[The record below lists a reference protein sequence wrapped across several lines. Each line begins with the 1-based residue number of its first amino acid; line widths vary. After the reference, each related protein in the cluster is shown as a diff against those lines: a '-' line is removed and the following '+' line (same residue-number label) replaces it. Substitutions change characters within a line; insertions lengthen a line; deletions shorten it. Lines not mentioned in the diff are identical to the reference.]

1 MAEYK
6 QKLKKN
12 PQFKYNSANIA
23 NLNEY
28 NELWR
33 DFPIKH
39 IKAPSNAAAVATTQS
54 AICRLVCEGAPQQ
67 PQSGIHL
74 AKKIIKQA
82 KSIICW
88 NSGSDPNS
96 TQESPKRRSVIVT
109 SMEGAEEANSIG
121 TLNRGSSDKI
131 HSENLS
137 LLKRISTKQERSSIS
152 DNNNTTTKSQ
162 LEERIQ

>member
-1 MAEYK
+1 MVPARTPKQTNHYHRKEQIRALGKNNPIHAIKFVMAEYK

-109 SMEGAEEANSIG
+109 SMEGAEG
-121 TLNRGSSDKI
+121 
-131 HSENLS
+131 
-137 LLKRISTKQERSSIS
+137 
-152 DNNNTTTKSQ
+152 
-162 LEERIQ
+162 

>member
-54 AICRLVCEGAPQQ
+54 AICRLHTRISQEEKCDCYEYGR
-67 PQSGIHL
+67 SRRL
-74 AKKIIKQA
+74 
-82 KSIICW
+82 
-88 NSGSDPNS
+88 NNLS
-96 TQESPKRRSVIVT
+96 TQTKQTR
-109 SMEGAEEANSIG
+109 IG